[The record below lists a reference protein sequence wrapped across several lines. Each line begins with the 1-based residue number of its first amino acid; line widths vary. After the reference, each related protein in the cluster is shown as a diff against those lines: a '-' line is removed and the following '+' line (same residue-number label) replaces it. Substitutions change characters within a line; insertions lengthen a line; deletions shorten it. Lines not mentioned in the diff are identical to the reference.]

1 MALAASS
8 EQILAELDEGRWPS
22 EASLLLRCARLA
34 KAVACLDEMKDAE
47 HARGIVI
54 GIKDLQT
61 ALRVF
66 QWMRWTRQGVVQ
78 VGWWVAGAF
87 VIWTQF
93 EEPIREAVRVWLAGQ

>member
-1 MALAASS
+1 MADQFTP
-8 EQILAELDEGRWPS
+8 EQRER
-22 EASLLLRCARLA
+22 LLRILEALPPDRLA
-34 KAVACLDEMKDAE
+34 KAVSCLDEMKDAE

-54 GIKDLQT
+54 GIKDLQS

-66 QWMRWTRQGVVQ
+66 QWMRWTRQGAVQ

>member
-1 MALAASS
+1 MADQFTPGQR
-8 EQILAELDEGRWPS
+8 ER
-22 EASLLLRCARLA
+22 LLRILEALPPDRLA

>member
-1 MALAASS
+1 MADQFTP
-8 EQILAELDEGRWPS
+8 EQRER
-22 EASLLLRCARLA
+22 LLRILEALPPDRLA
-34 KAVACLDEMKDAE
+34 KAVARLDEMKDAE

>member
-1 MALAASS
+1 MADQFTP
-8 EQILAELDEGRWPS
+8 EQRER
-22 EASLLLRCARLA
+22 LLRILEALPPDRLA
-34 KAVACLDEMKDAE
+34 KAVDCLDEMKDAE